1 MSCLLTFVFA
11 DGTNLGPQI
20 RAEEFSHTILH
31 RGKRGG
37 GAGGGGGGG
46 LIKQQPLV
54 VAGRHLPPR
63 AQPVKPGEL

>member
-1 MSCLLTFVFA
+1 MSCLLAFVFA

-20 RAEEFSHTILH
+20 RAEEFSHTVIH
-31 RGKRGG
+31 HGKRV
-37 GAGGGGGGG
+37 GGGGG

-63 AQPVKPGEL
+63 AQLVKPGEL